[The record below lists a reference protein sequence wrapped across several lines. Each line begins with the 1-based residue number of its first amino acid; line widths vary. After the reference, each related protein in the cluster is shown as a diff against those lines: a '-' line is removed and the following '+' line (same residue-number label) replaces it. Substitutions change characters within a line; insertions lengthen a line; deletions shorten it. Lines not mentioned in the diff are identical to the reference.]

1 MMEEKRYWELFH
13 KAGDKDPPTPPEEKT
28 IYLDLFQKIDMVII
42 MLSHMAEKMGI
53 DRKELY
59 VTALNVVREK

>member
-1 MMEEKRYWELFH
+1 MEEKRYWELFH
-13 KAGDKDPPTPPEEKT
+13 KNGDKDPPTPKEKDP

-42 MLSHMAEKMGI
+42 MLSYMAEKMGI

-59 VTALNVVREK
+59 MTALNVVKEK